1 MPNNFT
7 KKLDVSENR
16 LTDLN
21 GIPEK
26 LQILKIDNNPIDA
39 LGKVYRFT
47 SWKCRILDSI
57 KKIFFNFNLI

>member
-26 LQILKIDNNPIDA
+26 LQILKIDNNPIN
-39 LGKVYRFT
+39 RC
-47 SWKCRILDSI
+47 SWKGL
-57 KKIFFNFNLI
+57 